1 MKGEGNEYFLL
12 GLYKMPCVDNP
23 WLTAV
28 GKGLGVVVEVG
39 KVVVLV
45 VVLSLSRIFCNS
57 LLKS

>member
-1 MKGEGNEYFLL
+1 
-12 GLYKMPCVDNP
+12 MPCIDNP